1 MWILIAIFAAWGAF
15 FLAAVGYFI
24 YVYNRLIS
32 IRNQV
37 KKYWST
43 VDTFLR
49 QRHEELKKISPICE
63 QDIQYERNVLQDVA
77 NATMQAENA
86 CTSDNMQ
93 EINQSE
99 RAIRNSLLNLM
110 AVVENYPSLKESP
123 SFLQLQ
129 QQLSDLDK
137 KIYESSEQYN
147 QSVNRYNVK
156 IQKFPTIIIARQFA
170 FNPME
175 FMHFDVASNSNPS

>member
-1 MWILIAIFAAWGAF
+1 MWVLIAIIAAWGVF
-15 FLAAVGYFI
+15 FLLSVGYFI
-24 YVYNRLIS
+24 YVYNRLVS
-32 IRNQV
+32 VRNQV
-37 KKYWST
+37 KKDWSI
-43 VDTFLR
+43 VDALLK
-49 QRHEELKKISPICE
+49 QRHEELKKINPICE
-63 QDIQYERNVLQDVA
+63 QDIQYERNVLQDVE

-86 CTSDNMQ
+86 CASDNML

-99 RAIRNSLLNLM
+99 RAIKNSLLNLI
-110 AVVENYPSLKESP
+110 AVVENYPNLKESP

-129 QQLSDLDK
+129 QQLSDLEN

-147 QSVNRYNVK
+147 QSVNGYNVK

-175 FMHFDVASNSNPS
+175 FMHFDIVSN